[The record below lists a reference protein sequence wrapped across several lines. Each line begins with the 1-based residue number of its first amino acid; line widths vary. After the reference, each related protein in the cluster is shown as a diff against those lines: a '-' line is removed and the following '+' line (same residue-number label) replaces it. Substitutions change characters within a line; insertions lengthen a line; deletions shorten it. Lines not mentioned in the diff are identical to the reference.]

1 MKQNLLK
8 YLLIGAFI
16 TMLWLPQK
24 ANAATPV
31 IFTGLAGNSPVYLT
45 QGATNDV
52 VFGFSVTVPANKTVT
67 PGPLH
72 IAVSNSLNGFV
83 SGNLVSTTAANPSLA
98 ISAPQASYAASINST
113 IDINSFPSLTA
124 GASATTFYFYLVLSV
139 TTTLNPSPANAIFSL
154 PTTAAALSQNTY
166 ANGTTI
172 NNLASPTTYLFGVNP
187 PTVPAA
193 SNCGPGTVTLT
204 ASDASPSGG
213 TYAWYTV
220 ATGGLPVST
229 SATYAPTISTTT
241 SYYVAYTYNLKTS
254 NRTAATATINPVP
267 ISTFTSTTSIA
278 AGTSPTITYTGSDPA
293 TSTYA
298 WTFTG
303 ASPATGT
310 GQSPAAVTYSTP
322 GTYTISLTVTN
333 SSGCTSTVSSNSIT
347 VFVNPP
353 TASPVTQCGAGATL
367 TASDSPAGG
376 TYNWYT
382 AATGGTAI
390 QSSTSATL
398 SNIQSTATYYVSYTL
413 SGTESARTTATATI
427 NPIMSSPYSGAY
439 FSYPFSGNAN
449 DVSGNSNN
457 GVLTGAPGL
466 TNDRYGSANSAYAF
480 NGSSQY
486 ISTTTSVTSP
496 TVFTIS
502 LWFNTTTAGG
512 KLIGFGNSQTGA
524 SSSNDRHLYMNNS
537 GMLYYGINSSGTYAT
552 INTTASYNDGNWHH
566 VIITQGG
573 SGVGASL
580 YVDGV
585 LRASNTSITPTA
597 SYAGYWRI
605 AYDNIG
611 AVWASVPSN
620 PYFTGNLD
628 DIAVYNSVLS
638 SSQIASSNNLNQI
651 GFPNTTQCLSSPI
664 SFSAPTITGATYT
677 WQDAAG
683 NTQTGQNVTFPTGT
697 AGNYT
702 LTVTGGPGGCSSTA
716 TVTPTFLAAPSATFT
731 SPASIIMGGT
741 VTATYTG
748 TDPTSS
754 IYHWAFPGG
763 SIASYS
769 GETPPAVSYATPGA
783 YTISLT
789 VGNSSGCYTIVTNNL
804 MVYPAAPTAS
814 PVTQCGAGASLTASG
829 TPAGGVYNW
838 YTAATG
844 GTAIQSGSS
853 TASATL
859 NNIQST
865 ATYYVSYSISG
876 VESARTAVTATIN
889 PIVSAPYSGSYF
901 SYPFNG
907 NTNDVSS
914 YGNNGTNNGATLTT
928 DRFGTANAAYS
939 FNGTSN
945 YITDPFLDNNPT
957 SYTVSIWFNT
967 TSTTGGALIGLQNG
981 SYAADRVLYMSN
993 SGQIYW
999 GLNPGT
1005 VQTINTANSYNDGDW
1020 HHVIVTVSS
1029 TGSTLYVDGTSQASS
1044 TSMTVGNSLNGY
1056 WTMGDIILTS
1066 WTSAPTN
1073 NYFTGK
1079 LDDIAVYHRVLSA
1092 TEISSSNDLNQI
1104 YVGTATACSALTF
1117 NAPTITGATYTWKDP
1132 NNNTQTGQSVSFPG
1146 AVAGNY
1152 TLTVTGGS
1160 GGCSSTVTLT
1170 PVVYSSTSAAFNI
1183 AASIPASTN
1192 TSVSLYSAVGSSTYA
1207 WNFGSGASPATG
1219 TGQSPIS
1226 VQWSTTGVKTVTLT
1240 VITSGGCSITTTQNI
1255 TVTSTASGYTYT
1267 RTVTMNNAAVG
1278 MSGNVSNFPVL
1289 LNIQSNDLIVSGTC
1303 ADKIQN
1309 PTGPNYDFAFFDPSA
1324 PSSELY
1330 YQIQSYNS
1338 TTGTLLVWVRIP
1350 TMSATT
1356 NNTLAFE
1363 YGAKVPPVTHN
1374 TAFFENTWTADYQA
1388 VYHFSESGYTGTTA
1402 DGTANNRTASL
1413 AGFSSSNYVA
1423 AGKIGSCYT
1432 FGGVEDMEAP
1442 ATSPSSTITMS
1453 AWVNT
1458 SNNNVDEKVITDQN
1472 SVGTGSDGYKLGV
1485 YYGSAETEADGYINR
1500 ASNTPA
1506 EPTPLTMGTWYYVQG
1521 VYDGT
1526 TMSTYVN
1533 GVQYKK
1539 YTITSTSTFTN
1550 TLYIGIGEG
1559 KIYPFNGM
1567 IDEPR
1572 VSNVAKSSDWI
1583 KMEYANQNSPTTFA
1597 TLSTNATA
1605 CNTTYGSAIP
1615 GEISYTWTGATSTD
1629 PSVASNWN
1637 NSATAASALPAFDGS
1652 ATLVIPAGLSKYP
1665 ALTAPISVYGLTIAN
1680 GAQLSLNGNIMSV
1693 GCHIYNGSGGQIL
1706 YGTTSTSGGIT
1717 FNGSL
1722 ATQYYYGSSTGQ
1734 ANIANLTV
1742 NNSAAGTVDI
1752 TGGAF
1757 GVNNVL
1763 TLTNG
1768 NLFIDNTNSGAL
1780 TLMSSATNSAQ
1791 VAAIPTGF
1799 NITGNVNVQRYI
1811 TSGTGSRGYRL
1822 LTSPV
1827 NINSSIAGTGNL
1839 SLSYLNANVPFGSTN
1854 YYGAFTEGPGTG
1866 FTTNGWAN
1874 PLIYLYDESRPTNN
1888 TSFVAGKNV
1897 GVYSISGATVTTIN
1911 GSPATNTAGV
1921 SVPIGNSYLFFYVG
1935 SDQSTVTSPS
1945 RVPDATTLTAT
1956 GYLNQGSVP
1965 VTFWKTGSTT
1975 IPYDVTT
1982 GTTNY
1987 GLNQVGN
1994 PYPSTISLNTL
2005 YTDNYNSSTNP
2016 IGAAFY
2022 ELLPGG
2028 NYITYNA
2035 SNGHVSDTRA
2045 SQYIVSGQGFLVQ
2058 ATGASPAEK
2067 LTFKE
2072 DQKVAYNSS
2081 STLLESFPSGPNL
2094 TNAHILNSMPAKGSN
2109 VKTNAIITPV
2119 VTSTGDSTGLHLQL
2133 TLDSA
2138 NFAQTGIYF
2147 STTASD
2153 KYMQPE
2159 DAVQI
2164 DGGTPLVYLSSYS
2177 SDSVKLSINTLSD
2190 YTQGKRVRLYASA
2203 VTSGVYN
2210 MSLAN
2215 IAQMDT
2221 TDYAVYL
2228 VDNLQKDSLDLVR
2241 YKTYTFNI
2249 NTADTTTFG
2258 SNRFVLAIGHRPVPK
2273 YVLATF
2279 TGQKVSTGVQLKWTA
2294 VNAGTYT
2301 GYTLQKLNANG
2312 GYDSLYS
2319 VQSDTTITA
2328 YGFIDTHPVIGNNTY
2343 RLAQNGITGAITY
2356 SASVTVGYNSTTPNG
2371 ALTLYPNPASTIINV
2386 NMASTTINSPT
2397 YVVNIYNALGVLVK
2411 NETISSATWTDDVSS
2426 YNLGVYVML
2435 VKDTNG
2441 NIIGQAK
2448 FVKVN

>member
-1 MKQNLLK
+1 MKRNLLK
-8 YLLIGAFI
+8 FLLIGVFFLLFSTKKAFSQVTI
-16 TMLWLPQK
+16 
-24 ANAATPV
+24 
-31 IFTGLAGNSPVYLT
+31 TGLAGNASQYLA
-45 QGATNDV
+45 QGATNQV
-52 VFGFSVTVPANKTVT
+52 VFGFSVKVPAGKTFN
-67 PGPLH
+67 PGVVH
-72 IAVSNSLNGFV
+72 IATTNGLNGFV
-83 SGNLVSTTAANPSLA
+83 SGNLVQTASATPGLA
-98 ISAPQASYAASINST
+98 VTAPLGTYAAAINGT
-113 IDINSFPSLTA
+113 IDINSFPAVTA
-124 GASATTFYFYLVLSV
+124 IITTTYYYYLVLSI
-139 TTTLNPSPANAIFSL
+139 TTTANPQPSSVVFSI
-154 PTTAAALSQNTY
+154 PTPSTAFEQNPFTG
-166 ANGTTI
+166 GTNIT
-172 NNLASPTTYLFGVNP
+172 NLASPTTYYFAKP
-187 PTVPAA
+187 AITYPTPQSYLYNTAISTLSATNTGGAVVTYTATTTLPTGLSINAATGDITGTPTAVSAA
-193 SNCGPGTVTLT
+193 SNYTITATNPAGSSTFVINIAVLPKAPTVASVSQCGAGETLT
-204 ASDASPSGG
+204 ASGG
-213 TYAWYTV
+213 V
-220 ATGGLPVST
+220 
-229 SATYAPTISTTT
+229 
-241 SYYVAYTYNLKTS
+241 
-254 NRTAATATINPVP
+254 
-267 ISTFTSTTSIA
+267 
-278 AGTSPTITYTGSDPA
+278 
-293 TSTYA
+293 
-298 WTFTG
+298 
-303 ASPATGT
+303 
-310 GQSPAAVTYSTP
+310 
-322 GTYTISLTVTN
+322 
-333 SSGCTSTVSSNSIT
+333 
-347 VFVNPP
+347 
-353 TASPVTQCGAGATL
+353 
-367 TASDSPAGG
+367 PAGG

-382 AATGGTAI
+382 VATGGTAI
-390 QSSTSATL
+390 QSSTSTTLTNIMATG
-398 SNIQSTATYYVSYTL
+398 TYYVSYT
-413 SGTESARTTATATI
+413 SGSAESAVTTATATI
-427 NPIMSSPYSGAY
+427 NPTVSSPLPSSSFA
-439 FSYPFSGNAN
+439 FPFNAGSTADITGN
-449 DVSGNSNN
+449 GNNATATYQ
-457 GVLTGAPGL
+457 TGAQNEGTSTGPP
-466 TNDRYGSANSAYAF
+466 TTTTDRFGAANSAYLF
-480 NGSSQY
+480 DGKGQYMSTSKQY
-486 ISTTTSVTSP
+486 IDPS
-496 TVFTIS
+496 VFTLS
-502 LWFNTTTAGG
+502 LWFQTTTTYGG
-512 KLIGFGNSQTGA
+512 KLIGFD
-524 SSSNDRHLYMNNS
+524 SSLPPGSGQFDRHIYMTNA
-537 GMLYYGINSSGTYAT
+537 GTLIYGIYSSGTLT
-552 INTTASYNDGNWHH
+552 ITSTKAYNDGNWHH
-566 VIITQGG
+566 VVVTQGA
-573 SGVGASL
+573 SGAVM

-585 LRASNTSITPTA
+585 SVASNAAMTA
-597 SYAGYWRI
+597 PETDNGYWRI
-605 AYDNIG
+605 GGDNLGGWPSAPSSYYFAG
-611 AVWASVPSN
+611 AIDDVSVYSVQQ
-620 PYFTGNLD
+620 TA
-628 DIAVYNSVLS
+628 AV
-638 SSQIASSNNLNQI
+638 ATASNNLNLI
-651 GFPNTTQCLSSPI
+651 GYPATAQCLSSPI

-697 AGNYT
+697 AGAYT

-716 TVTPTFLAAPSATFT
+716 TVNPTFYAAPSATFT
-731 SPASIIMGGT
+731 SAASIIMGGT

-748 TDPTSS
+748 TDPTTSL
-754 IYHWAFPGG
+754 YHWSFPGG

-769 GETPPAVSYATPGA
+769 GETPPAVTYVTPGS
-783 YTISLT
+783 YSISLT
-789 VGNSSGCYTIVTNNL
+789 VTNSTTGCYTTVTNNL

-829 TPAGGVYNW
+829 IPAGGVYNW

-889 PIVSAPYSGSYF
+889 PIITAPYSGAYF

-939 FNGTSN
+939 FNGTSS

-1005 VQTINTANSYNDGDW
+1005 VQTINTANSYNDGNW

-1029 TGSTLYVDGTSQASS
+1029 TGSTLYIDGTSQASS
-1044 TSMTVGNSLNGY
+1044 TSMTVGNGLNGY
-1056 WTMGDIILTS
+1056 WTMGYIILSS
-1066 WTSAPTN
+1066 WTSAPTS
-1073 NYFTGK
+1073 NYFSGK
-1079 LDDIAVYHRVLSA
+1079 LDDIAVYHRVLSG
-1092 TEISSSNDLNQI
+1092 TEISSSNNLNQI

-1160 GGCSSTVTLT
+1160 GGCSSSVTLT
-1170 PVVYSSTSAAFNI
+1170 PVIYNSTSAAFNI

-1192 TSVSLYSAVGSSTYA
+1192 TSVSLFSAVGSSTYA
-1207 WNFGSGASPATG
+1207 WNFGSGASPATA
-1219 TGQSPIS
+1219 TGQGPIS

-1240 VITSGGCSITTTQNI
+1240 VTTSGGCSITTTQNI

-1278 MSGNVSNFPVL
+1278 MSGNVTNFPVL
-1289 LNIQSNDLIVSGTC
+1289 LSIQSNDLIVSGTC

-1324 PSSELY
+1324 ASSELY
-1330 YQIQSYNS
+1330 YQVQSYNS

-1350 TMSATT
+1350 TMYATT

-1402 DGTANNRTASL
+1402 DGTSNNRTASL

-1432 FGGVEDMEAP
+1432 FGGVADMEAP
-1442 ATSPSSTITMS
+1442 ATSPSSTVTMS

-1458 SNNNVDEKVITDQN
+1458 SNNNVDEKVITDEN
-1472 SVGTGSDGYKLGV
+1472 SGGDGSGGYKLGV
-1485 YYGSAETEADGYINR
+1485 YFGSAETEAVYTLNR
-1500 ASNTPA
+1500 SSTTPA
-1506 EPTPLTMGTWYYVQG
+1506 EPGLSTNTWYYVQG

-1539 YTITSTSTFTN
+1539 YAVTATSTFTN

-1637 NSATAASALPAFDGS
+1637 NSSTAASALPAFDGS
-1652 ATLVIPAGLSKYP
+1652 ATLVIPAGLTKYP

-1706 YGTTSTSGGIT
+1706 YGTTSTAGGIT

-1768 NLFIDNTNSGAL
+1768 NLFIDNTNSGSL

-1799 NITGNVNVQRYI
+1799 SITGNVNVQRYI

-1827 NINSSIAGTGNL
+1827 NINSSVSGTGNL

-1897 GVYSISGATVTTIN
+1897 GIYSIATGTVTTIN
-1911 GSPATNTAGV
+1911 GSPATTTAGV
-1921 SVPIGNSYLFFYVG
+1921 SVPIGNSYLFYYVG
-1935 SDQSTVTSPS
+1935 SDQSTVVSPS

-1956 GYLNQGSVP
+1956 GYLNQGTVP

-2058 ATGASPAEK
+2058 ATGASPAET

-2081 STLLESFPSGPNL
+2081 AKLLESFPSGRAL
-2094 TNAHILNSMPAKGSN
+2094 ADAHILNSMPAKQSK

-2119 VTSTGDSTGLHLQL
+2119 VTSANDSTGLHLQL
-2133 TLDSA
+2133 SLDSA

-2215 IAQMDT
+2215 ITQMDT

-2328 YGFIDTHPVIGNNTY
+2328 YGFIDTHPIIGNNTY

-2356 SASVTVGYNSTTPNG
+2356 SNTITVGYNSTTPNG
-2371 ALTLYPNPASTIINV
+2371 ALTLYPNPARTIINV
-2386 NMASTTINSPT
+2386 NMASNTINSPT
-2397 YVVNIYNALGVLVK
+2397 YVVNIYNALGVVVK
-2411 NETISSATWTDDVSS
+2411 NETVSSATWTDDVSS